1 MSKETT
7 NIKHKGRKK
16 KPQYVV
22 IFFVIL
28 LSFIFVY
35 PFWQTAVLSVSDK
48 VYANSPGFKLWPR
61 NFSWDAYKSVF
72 KTNTIFIG
80 YKNTLIRT
88 IIGAVLTLFVTLL
101 ASFAMTHK
109 EMPGWSLIN
118 FLIVFTMFFGGGL
131 IPNYLNLKALGLLNT
146 IWVLIIPG
154 IAGAWNFL
162 IMRNFINSIG
172 KELEEAAYI
181 DGASPWQTLFTIVMP
196 LSKAVMAVIGLWSV
210 VGHWNAWF
218 DSLTY
223 ANKKELVVL
232 QTVIRRLID
241 VGEEEVAAGEGMSM
255 ADATPE
261 TIRCATVM
269 IATLPILAGYP
280 FIQKY
285 LVKGTMVGALK
296 G

>member
-7 NIKHKGRKK
+7 KIKHKGRRK
-16 KPQYVV
+16 KPQYLV

-35 PFWQTAVLSVSDK
+35 PFWQTAVLSLSDK

-61 NFSWDAYKSVF
+61 NFSLDAYASVF
-72 KTNTIFIG
+72 KTNSIFIG
-80 YKNTLIRT
+80 YRNTLIRT
-88 IIGAVLTLFVTLL
+88 ILGAILTLAVTLL
-101 ASFAMTHK
+101 ASYAMTHK

-118 FLIVFTMFFGGGL
+118 FLVVFTMFFGGGL
-131 IPNYLNLKALGLLNT
+131 IPTYLNLKSLGLLNT

-154 IAGAWNFL
+154 AAGAWNFL

-172 KELEEAAYI
+172 KELEEAAHI
-181 DGASPWQTLFTIVMP
+181 DGASPWQTLFTIILP

-210 VGHWNAWF
+210 VGHWNAGF

-241 VGEEEVAAGEGMSM
+241 VGEEEVAAGEGLSM

-269 IATLPILAGYP
+269 VATLPILAGYP